1 MKKKRVYMI
10 VLAVLCVLLAVGF
23 SLAAVCIYREGAA
36 LRAEDPLAAIYT
48 TKNVSAAFRF
58 LAPLL
63 IVTAVMAVVGL
74 FLGIRD
80 ERADRP
86 VKLKN
91 RSSHARVGVKNS
103 CPPAGTRIK
112 ASGSQE
118 QNGIKSSGS
127 LAEGKMRKSS
137 SFAGAG
143 KWQAVLIAAAVV
155 FIVLGIFNGS
165 MQDVL
170 VKASA
175 ICTECIG
182 MG

>member
-1 MKKKRVYMI
+1 MI

-48 TKNVSAAFRF
+48 AKNVSAAFRV

-63 IVTAVMAVVGL
+63 IVTAVMAAVGL

-86 VKLKN
+86 VKFK
-91 RSSHARVGVKNS
+91 
-103 CPPAGTRIK
+103 T
-112 ASGSQE
+112 
-118 QNGIKSSGS
+118 SGS
-127 LAEGKMRKSS
+127 LAGAKSKDS
-137 SFAGAG
+137 GAFAGAG